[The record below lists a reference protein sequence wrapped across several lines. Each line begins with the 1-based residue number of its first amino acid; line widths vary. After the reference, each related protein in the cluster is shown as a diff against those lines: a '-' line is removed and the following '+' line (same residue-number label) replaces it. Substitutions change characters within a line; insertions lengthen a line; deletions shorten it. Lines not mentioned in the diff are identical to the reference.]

1 MSASNRI
8 HWADLARGLA
18 ALGVISYHVDVP
30 GSSQFY
36 VFVDF
41 FFILSGFVLSRSI
54 GNINSGSDWRHFML
68 KRLFRFMPLVWMAV
82 AVKVGLTSVGTL
94 MGKPCGQHECQPV
107 LIVSAALLL
116 QVFIPATFMVLGPLW
131 SLSVELY
138 ANALYALKFSLSR
151 RTLTLIGVGIGLI
164 LTITSYFVPRYG
176 AEMFDNFHGFARGM
190 LAFGLGL
197 SIRYLPLLK
206 NAWSVILP
214 TLLGTLVV
222 LTISFGD
229 FQPLIASVV
238 FTILIWGFGSLK
250 VESTNLLYVRVA
262 TMLGNASFGI
272 YVWHGAIRGT
282 IMKVASVVGLEA
294 GTSAYWLFNLVVL
307 AIVSTVIALI
317 TFHFVEQPVMR
328 WFATK
333 NFVRRDR

>member
-1 MSASNRI
+1 MSSAKRI

-18 ALGVISYHVDVP
+18 ALGVIAYHVDVP
-30 GSSQFY
+30 GTSQFY

-54 GNINSGSDWRHFML
+54 GGIRTSADWRHFML

-82 AVKVGLTSVGTL
+82 AVKVGLTFAGTL
-94 MGKPCGQHECQPV
+94 MGKPCGAHECQPV
-107 LIVSAALLL
+107 LVISAALLL

-138 ANALYALKFSLSR
+138 ANAIYAVKFGLSR
-151 RTLTLIGVGIGLI
+151 KTLTLIGVGIGLA
-164 LTITSYFVPRYG
+164 LTMASYFVPKYG

-206 NAWSVILP
+206 NAWGLIVP
-214 TLLGTLVV
+214 ALLGTIGI
-222 LTISFGD
+222 LTLNFED
-229 FQPLIASVV
+229 FQPLVASVF
-238 FTILIWGFGSLK
+238 FTALIWGFSSLK
-250 VESTNLLYVRVA
+250 NESTNSYYVRIA
-262 TMLGNASFGI
+262 TTLGNASFGI

-282 IMKVASVVGLEA
+282 IMKVASVVGLES
-294 GTSAYWLFNLVVL
+294 GSPAYWAFNLVVL
-307 AIVSTVIALI
+307 ALTSTLIALL
-317 TFHFVEQPVMR
+317 TFHVVEQPVMR
-328 WFATK
+328 WFASK
-333 NFVRRDR
+333 NFVRRNR

>member
-1 MSASNRI
+1 MSSANRI
-8 HWADLARGLA
+8 HWADLTRGLA
-18 ALGVISYHVDVP
+18 ALGVIAYHVDVP

-54 GNINSGSDWRHFML
+54 GNINSGAEWRRFML

-82 AVKVGLTSVGTL
+82 AVKVGLTFVGTL
-94 MGKPCGQHECQPV
+94 MGKPCGAHECQPV
-107 LIVSAALLL
+107 LVISAALLL

-138 ANALYALKFSLSR
+138 ANAIYALKFGITR
-151 RTLTLIGVGIGLI
+151 RAMTITGVGIGLA
-164 LTITSYFVPRYG
+164 LTIASYFVPRYG
-176 AEMFDNFHGFARGM
+176 EEMFDNFHGFARGM

-197 SIRYLPLLK
+197 AIRYLPAIK
-206 NAWSVILP
+206 NAWAVIVP
-214 TLLGTLVV
+214 ASIGVAVV
-222 LTISFGD
+222 LTINFSD
-229 FQPLIASVV
+229 FQPLIASVF
-238 FTILIWGFGSLK
+238 FTALIWGFGSLK
-250 VESTNLLYVRVA
+250 YESTNQLYVRTA

-282 IMKVASVVGLEA
+282 IMKFASIAGLEA
-294 GTSAYWLFNLVVL
+294 GTTSYWLFNLVVL
-307 AIVSTVIALI
+307 AVVSTLIALF

-328 WFATK
+328 WFGNRFSAK
-333 NFVRRDR
+333 AKV